1 MDMSPKDQR
10 RGDKSWVDAEL
21 EDSFDEEFEM
31 EIDDL
36 RAYGDLQK
44 ITNLKHDSALER
56 REYFRHLLGLR
67 PNWSK
72 CRIGLS
78 RPAISSS

>member
-1 MDMSPKDQR
+1 MSPKDQR

-56 REYFRHLLGLR
+56 REYFRHLLGLQAELVKMQD
-67 PNWSK
+67 WVIK
-72 CRIGLS
+72 TG
-78 RPAISSS
+78 